1 MCIFILST
9 TAIFSFVMEER
20 LQIEDIVVPY
30 VDAFSEILE
39 ERLSLK
45 RKPIFLFF

>member
-30 VDAFSEILE
+30 DDAFSEISE
-39 ERLSLK
+39 ERQSVK
-45 RKPIFLFF
+45 GRHIIQFF